1 MYGIDLFDRIR
12 MPLDWTLVYYGIN
25 NDILSINIAHEF
37 ACRKLE
43 HDEHMSEEELELTWT
58 SKNRQDVLE
67 LIERILSIHGNVDES
82 IEKAKDKI
90 CIAIIIYL
98 RDTEKDIGRLLE
110 QIDIIYADFGYP
122 EDMEKFITYM
132 PSNDEY
138 NPLKHKLED
147 NRYYLLSKLDDFIN
161 EKMKEYQLERV
172 M

>member
-1 MYGIDLFDRIR
+1 M
-12 MPLDWTLVYYGIN
+12 
-25 NDILSINIAHEF
+25 
-37 ACRKLE
+37 
-43 HDEHMSEEELELTWT
+43 
-58 SKNRQDVLE
+58 
-67 LIERILSIHGNVDES
+67 
-82 IEKAKDKI
+82 
-90 CIAIIIYL
+90 